1 MVDYQSLYRRYRPQ
15 RFAEVR
21 GQAHVVNAL
30 RHAVRDSRVAH
41 AYLFSGPRGTGK
53 TSTAR
58 ILAKAL
64 NCESPV
70 DGEPCGVCNSCVDIT
85 RGASFDVHELD
96 AASNNGVEA
105 MRDLVARASLA
116 SPGRWKVYIVDE
128 VHMLSQAASNAL
140 LKTLEEPP
148 DHVVFVLAT
157 TDPQKVLPTIRSRTQ
172 HYEFHLLDADVLAL
186 LLADIARDAQ
196 LELPDSAVESAVRRG
211 RGSARDALSALDQV
225 VASGVV
231 DDDSPLLQEL
241 LVSLVERDTA
251 RALQVVERA
260 LVSGRDAPRI
270 ATELLEELR
279 GQFLTAVAPGLSR
292 EGEPPASQGS
302 QAAQGSQVSGPMP
315 RHDGRP
321 LLLGPARSVRAMEVL
336 GTALVAMRDALDAR
350 ITLEVAIVR
359 LTHPE
364 VDDNTSALLE
374 RIERLERR
382 IQNLAAAPGAALGPP
397 VPPPPPPP
405 PAPPP
410 PPPPPPPP
418 STVPTPQLAPAASR
432 TSQQREQRAES
443 HDNLRSQPTLGA
455 FGTDVAS
462 AGASRLGSSQPLA
475 PPLPSAGPAAA
486 APAPSAGP
494 AAATPPPSAGP
505 VAATPSLPESD
516 VPPPTRD
523 EIVAAWGDHVLSQL
537 RPRVRA
543 VFAVG
548 RFLAT
553 EGATAILAL
562 PNSAHVERASFD
574 CQEVAEALSRYFGR
588 PVHLRLI
595 AETGLGAGYS
605 PPTSTSRGARRSSEA
620 EDDTHSSTAPTHTQA
635 FGMRGEDP
643 GSRASGTDAGSG
655 SASGGPG
662 RAARAHQVPVGD
674 GQDDLDDEVL
684 DPDDLDPDAESVAG
698 DALSWAQDRVMEA
711 FPGAEEV

>member
-1 MVDYQSLYRRYRPQ
+1 VVDFQSLYRRYRPQ

-21 GQAHVVNAL
+21 GQDHVVNAL
-30 RHAVRDSRVAH
+30 RHAARDNLVAH

-64 NCESPV
+64 NCGSPV
-70 DGEPCGVCNSCVDIT
+70 DGEPCGVCDSCVDIT
-85 RGASFDVHELD
+85 RSASFDVHELD
-96 AASNNGVEA
+96 AASNNGVDA

-116 SPGRWKVYIVDE
+116 TPGRWKVYIVDE

-172 HYEFHLLDADVLAL
+172 HYEFHLLDAEVLAS
-186 LLADIARDAQ
+186 LLADIARDAR

-231 DDDSPLLQEL
+231 EDDSLLLHEL

-251 RALQVVERA
+251 RALQVVESA
-260 LVSGRDAPRI
+260 LVAGRDAPRI
-270 ATELLEELR
+270 AAELLEELR
-279 GQFLTAVAPGLSR
+279 GQFLAAVAPGLAK
-292 EGEPPASQGS
+292 EGEGHEPPASQAS
-302 QAAQGSQVSGPMP
+302 QASQASAPASP
-315 RHDGRP
+315 HGRQVV
-321 LLLGPARSVRAMEVL
+321 LLGPARCVRAMEVL

-364 VDDNTSALLE
+364 ADDDPSALLE

-382 IQNLAAAPGAALGPP
+382 IQNLTAPAA
-397 VPPPPPPP
+397 
-405 PAPPP
+405 APPP
-410 PPPPPPPP
+410 PPPPPRLSPTLQPPP
-418 STVPTPQLAPAASR
+418 PADPTAEPRDQAPV
-432 TSQQREQRAES
+432 SQ
-443 HDNLRSQPTLGA
+443 DDLGSQPALGA
-455 FGTDVAS
+455 FGAGVAS
-462 AGASRLGSSQPLA
+462 AGANQPGSSE
-475 PPLPSAGPAAA
+475 PPAASRASVALPSVSAVLEDAPVLPA
-486 APAPSAGP
+486 S
-494 AAATPPPSAGP
+494 TGP
-505 VAATPSLPESD
+505 VEEPPPESD

-562 PNSAHVERASFD
+562 PNSAHVERAGLD
-574 CQEVAEALSRYFGR
+574 CEEVAEALSRYFGR
-588 PVHLRLI
+588 PVHLRLV
-595 AETGLGAGYS
+595 AETGLGAS
-605 PPTSTSRGARRSSEA
+605 FPAA
-620 EDDTHSSTAPTHTQA
+620 STARGGRGVSESEGDAYGPTLPRRMPA
-635 FGMRGEDP
+635 VGIRGEAP
-643 GSRASGTDAGSG
+643 GTGPGDTDTG
-655 SASGGPG
+655 SASSLGGPHRAVPAHVASVG
-662 RAARAHQVPVGD
+662 RDPDDAD
-674 GQDDLDDEVL
+674 GEML
-684 DPDDLDPDAESVAG
+684 DPDDLDPSAESVAG
-698 DALSWAQDRVMEA
+698 TTLSWAQDRVMEA

>member
-21 GQAHVVNAL
+21 GQDHVVMAL
-30 RHAVRDSRVAH
+30 SHAVRDNRVAH

-64 NCESPV
+64 NCERPV
-70 DGEPCGVCNSCVDIT
+70 EGEPCGVCDSCVDIT

-96 AASNNGVEA
+96 AASNNGVDA

-116 SPGRWKVYIVDE
+116 TPGRWKVYIVDE
-128 VHMLSQAASNAL
+128 VHMLSASASNAL

-172 HYEFHLLDADVLAL
+172 HYEFHLLDSDVLTL
-186 LLADIARDAQ
+186 LLADIVRDAE

-231 DDDSPLLQEL
+231 YDDS
-241 LVSLVERDTA
+241 SLVHELVVALAERDTA
-251 RALQVVERA
+251 RALKVVQSA

-270 ATELLEELR
+270 AAELLEELR
-279 GQFLTAVAPGLSR
+279 GQFLAAVAPGLLR
-292 EGEPPASQGS
+292 EGEPPAPQAS
-302 QAAQGSQVSGPMP
+302 QASGPAP
-315 RHDGRP
+315 SRGGQGF
-321 LLLGPARSVRAMEVL
+321 LLGPARSVRAMEVL
-336 GTALVAMRDALDAR
+336 GTALVAMRDAIDAR

-364 VDDNTSALLE
+364 ADDDSSALLE

-382 IQNLAAAPGAALGPP
+382 IQNLGAPAGTAS
-397 VPPPPPPP
+397 
-405 PAPPP
+405 PPP
-410 PPPPPPPP
+410 PPPPPP
-418 STVPTPQLAPAASR
+418 VPAAR
-432 TSQQREQRAES
+432 PVQAADQTSQPGERLPAADAEVG
-443 HDNLRSQPTLGA
+443 SQPALGA
-455 FGTDVAS
+455 FGAGVSSADSGVARSFGPPPPPPPPGPVDVSAS
-462 AGASRLGSSQPLA
+462 PALA
-475 PPLPSAGPAAA
+475 VSEGPTAGP
-486 APAPSAGP
+486 S
-494 AAATPPPSAGP
+494 
-505 VAATPSLPESD
+505 PETAL
-516 VPPPTRD
+516 PPPTRD
-523 EIVAAWGDHVLSQL
+523 ELVAAWGDHVLSQL

-543 VFAVG
+543 VYAVG

-562 PNSAHVERASFD
+562 PNSAHVERAGFD
-574 CQEVAEALSRYFGR
+574 CDEVAEALTRYFGR
-588 PVHLRLI
+588 PVHLRLV

-605 PPTSTSRGARRSSEA
+605 APASTSSGSRKGSEPNGDAYGAPGSKTMSAARARSEARRPGAGRPGSVRASGA
-620 EDDTHSSTAPTHTQA
+620 QGRTGPFHNVQ
-635 FGMRGEDP
+635 EDP
-643 GSRASGTDAGSG
+643 G
-655 SASGGPG
+655 P
-662 RAARAHQVPVGD
+662 D
-674 GQDDLDDEVL
+674 GIDDEML
-684 DPDDLDPDAESVAG
+684 DPDDLDPNAESVAV
-698 DALSWAQDRVMEA
+698 DTLSWAQDRLMEA

>member
-21 GQAHVVNAL
+21 GQDHVVNAL
-30 RHAVRDSRVAH
+30 RHAVRDDRVAH

-70 DGEPCGVCNSCVDIT
+70 DGEPCGVCDSCVDIT

-96 AASNNGVEA
+96 AASNNGVDA

-116 SPGRWKVYIVDE
+116 TPGRWKVYIVDE

-172 HYEFHLLDADVLAL
+172 HYEFRLLDADVLAL

-196 LELPDSAVESAVRRG
+196 LDLPDSAVESAVRRG

-231 DDDSPLLQEL
+231 EDDSPLLQEL
-241 LVSLVERDTA
+241 LVALAERDTA
-251 RALQVVERA
+251 RALQVVESA

-270 ATELLEELR
+270 AAELLEELR
-279 GQFLTAVAPGLSR
+279 GQFLAAVAPDLPR
-292 EGEPPASQGS
+292 EGEPPAP
-302 QAAQGSQVSGPMP
+302 QASTPGLPHSGQA
-315 RHDGRP
+315 

-364 VDDNTSALLE
+364 VDDDSSALLE

-382 IQNLAAAPGAALGPP
+382 LQNLAAPVAA
-397 VPPPPPPP
+397 
-405 PAPPP
+405 APPP
-410 PPPPPPPP
+410 PPPPPYPVAPTPKPPP
-418 STVPTPQLAPAASR
+418 PAA
-432 TSQQREQRAES
+432 RASEPHEHLSGS
-443 HDNLRSQPTLGA
+443 HEDLGSQPALGA
-455 FGTDVAS
+455 FG
-462 AGASRLGSSQPLA
+462 AGAVLAGANQPG
-475 PPLPSAGPAAA
+475 PSGLP
-486 APAPSAGP
+486 
-494 AAATPPPSAGP
+494 AATPPPTAGP
-505 VAATPSLPESD
+505 VSGGPAATPPPLSDGPAAEPSPESAL
-516 VPPPTRD
+516 PPPTRD
-523 EIVAAWGDHVLSQL
+523 ELVAAWGDHVLSQL

-574 CQEVAEALSRYFGR
+574 CEEVAEALSRYFGR

-595 AETGLGAGYS
+595 AETGLGAAYS
-605 PPTSTSRGARRSSEA
+605 APASTSSGPRGTSEAKGDAHSPSAPSPTPETGIRGEVPGSAAGGTYPRSSV
-620 EDDTHSSTAPTHTQA
+620 
-635 FGMRGEDP
+635 
-643 GSRASGTDAGSG
+643 ASGA
-655 SASGGPG
+655 PG
-662 RAARAHQVPVGD
+662 RAASGRKASVGRGAD
-674 GQDDLDDEVL
+674 GIDDEML
-684 DPDDLDPDAESVAG
+684 DPEDLDPNAESVAG
-698 DALSWAQDRVMEA
+698 TTLSWAQDRLMEA

>member
-1 MVDYQSLYRRYRPQ
+1 MVDFQSLYRRYRPQ

-21 GQAHVVNAL
+21 GQDHVVNAL
-30 RHAVRDSRVAH
+30 RHAARDNLVAH

-64 NCESPV
+64 NCGSPV
-70 DGEPCGVCNSCVDIT
+70 DGEPCGVCDSCVDIT

-96 AASNNGVEA
+96 AASNNGVDA

-116 SPGRWKVYIVDE
+116 TPGRWKVYIVDE

-157 TDPQKVLPTIRSRTQ
+157 TDPQKVIPTIRSRTQ
-172 HYEFHLLDADVLAL
+172 HYEFHLLDAEVLAS
-186 LLADIARDAQ
+186 LLADIVRDAQ

-231 DDDSPLLQEL
+231 EDDSPLLHEL
-241 LVSLVERDTA
+241 LVSLAERDTA

-260 LVSGRDAPRI
+260 LVAGRDAPRI
-270 ATELLEELR
+270 AAELLEELR
-279 GQFLTAVAPGLSR
+279 GQFLSAVAPGLAKQGEER
-292 EGEPPASQGS
+292 EPPASQAS
-302 QAAQGSQVSGPMP
+302 QASRASAPASPDGGQV
-315 RHDGRP
+315 
-321 LLLGPARSVRAMEVL
+321 LLLGPARCVRAMEVL

-364 VDDNTSALLE
+364 ADDDPSALLE

-382 IQNLAAAPGAALGPP
+382 IQNLTAPVGTPP
-397 VPPPPPPP
+397 PPLPPPPPTLQPPP
-405 PAPPP
+405 PA
-410 PPPPPPPP
+410 
-418 STVPTPQLAPAASR
+418 VPAAEPRDQVSV
-432 TSQQREQRAES
+432 S
-443 HDNLRSQPTLGA
+443 HDDLGSQPALGA
-455 FGTDVAS
+455 FGAGVAS
-462 AGASRLGSSQPLA
+462 LGANQPGSSEPSAASRPSAA
-475 PPLPSAGPAAA
+475 PPPVSAGL
-486 APAPSAGP
+486 
-494 AAATPPPSAGP
+494 AATELPPVSPGIGEAPLLSVSAGP
-505 VAATPSLPESD
+505 VEEPPPETD
-516 VPPPTRD
+516 MPAPTRD

-562 PNSAHVERASFD
+562 PNSAHVERAGLD
-574 CQEVAEALSRYFGR
+574 CEEVAEALSRYFGR
-588 PVHLRLI
+588 PVHLRLV
-595 AETGLGAGYS
+595 AETGLGAS
-605 PPTSTSRGARRSSEA
+605 FQPASTARGGRGTSEA
-620 EDDTHSSTAPTHTQA
+620 EGDAYSPTLPRRMPA
-635 FGMRGEDP
+635 AGMRGESP
-643 GSRASGTDAGSG
+643 GSGPGGADTGPA
-655 SASGGPG
+655 SASGGPRRAVPAHMASVG
-662 RAARAHQVPVGD
+662 RDADDVD
-674 GQDDLDDEVL
+674 GEML
-684 DPDDLDPDAESVAG
+684 DPDDLDPSAESVAG
-698 DALSWAQDRVMEA
+698 DTVSWAQDRVMEA

>member
-21 GQAHVVNAL
+21 GQDHVVNAL
-30 RHAVRDSRVAH
+30 RHAVRDDRVAH

-70 DGEPCGVCNSCVDIT
+70 DGEPCGVCDSCVDIT

-96 AASNNGVEA
+96 AASNNGVDA

-116 SPGRWKVYIVDE
+116 TPGRWKVYIVDE

-172 HYEFHLLDADVLAL
+172 HYEFRLLDADVLAL

-196 LELPDSAVESAVRRG
+196 LDLPDSAVESAVRRG

-231 DDDSPLLQEL
+231 EDDSPLLQEL
-241 LVSLVERDTA
+241 LVALAERDTA
-251 RALQVVERA
+251 RALQVVESA

-270 ATELLEELR
+270 AAELLEELR
-279 GQFLTAVAPGLSR
+279 GQFLAAVAPDLPR
-292 EGEPPASQGS
+292 EGEPPAP
-302 QAAQGSQVSGPMP
+302 QASTPGLPHSGQA
-315 RHDGRP
+315 

-364 VDDNTSALLE
+364 VDDDSSALLE

-382 IQNLAAAPGAALGPP
+382 LQNLAAPVAA
-397 VPPPPPPP
+397 
-405 PAPPP
+405 APPP
-410 PPPPPPPP
+410 PPPPPYPVAPTPKPPP
-418 STVPTPQLAPAASR
+418 PAA
-432 TSQQREQRAES
+432 RASEPHEHLSGS
-443 HDNLRSQPTLGA
+443 HEDLGSQPALGA
-455 FGTDVAS
+455 FG
-462 AGASRLGSSQPLA
+462 AGAVLAGANQPG
-475 PPLPSAGPAAA
+475 PSGLP
-486 APAPSAGP
+486 
-494 AAATPPPSAGP
+494 AATPPPTAGP
-505 VAATPSLPESD
+505 VSGGPAATPPPLSDGPAAEPSPESAL
-516 VPPPTRD
+516 PPPTRD
-523 EIVAAWGDHVLSQL
+523 ELVAAWGDHVLSQL

-574 CQEVAEALSRYFGR
+574 CEEVAEALSRYFGR

-595 AETGLGAGYS
+595 AETGLGAAYS
-605 PPTSTSRGARRSSEA
+605 APASTSSDPRGTSEAKGDAHSPSAPSPTPETGIRGEVPGSAAGGTYPRSSV
-620 EDDTHSSTAPTHTQA
+620 
-635 FGMRGEDP
+635 
-643 GSRASGTDAGSG
+643 ASGA
-655 SASGGPG
+655 PG
-662 RAARAHQVPVGD
+662 RAASGRKASVGRGAD
-674 GQDDLDDEVL
+674 GIDDEML
-684 DPDDLDPDAESVAG
+684 DPEDLDPNAESVAG
-698 DALSWAQDRVMEA
+698 TTLSWAQDRLMEA

>member
-21 GQAHVVNAL
+21 GQDHVVGAL
-30 RHAVRDSRVAH
+30 RHAVRDNRVAH

-70 DGEPCGVCNSCVDIT
+70 DGEPCGVCDSCVDIT

-96 AASNNGVEA
+96 AASNNGVDA

-116 SPGRWKVYIVDE
+116 TPGRWKVYIVDE
-128 VHMLSQAASNAL
+128 VHMLSQSASNAL

-172 HYEFHLLDADVLAL
+172 HYEFHLLDAEVLAL
-186 LLADIARDAQ
+186 LLADVARDAQ

-231 DDDSPLLQEL
+231 EDDGPLLHEL
-241 LVSLVERDTA
+241 LVALAERDTA
-251 RALQVVERA
+251 RALQVVESA

-270 ATELLEELR
+270 AAELLEELR
-279 GQFLTAVAPGLSR
+279 GQFLAAVAPGLPR
-292 EGEPPASQGS
+292 EGEPPAPQAS
-302 QAAQGSQVSGPMP
+302 QALQPCTATRRAGSPARARPQRP
-315 RHDGRP
+315 RHGGAGNSPRGYARRPRRPDHSRGCHRPPHPPGGRRRFER
-321 LLLGPARSVRAMEVL
+321 PARKDRAPR
-336 GTALVAMRDALDAR
+336 TP
-350 ITLEVAIVR
+350 
-359 LTHPE
+359 HPE
-364 VDDNTSALLE
+364 PRGAG
-374 RIERLERR
+374 RR
-382 IQNLAAAPGAALGPP
+382 
-397 VPPPPPPP
+397 
-405 PAPPP
+405 
-410 PPPPPPPP
+410 
-418 STVPTPQLAPAASR
+418 LAPAAADTSFSAAPRRANFEAPAAPGPRRANAARRSNFSAARAALRESR
-432 TSQQREQRAES
+432 RLGIAAGARR
-443 HDNLRSQPTLGA
+443 LRRWRRRSR
-455 FGTDVAS
+455 VAS
-462 AGASRLGSSQPLA
+462 AGVSQPGLSQS
-475 PPLPSAGPAAA
+475 P
-486 APAPSAGP
+486 
-494 AAATPPPSAGP
+494 
-505 VAATPSLPESD
+505 AATPSPTAGPGTAGPATTPSPVNEGPAAEPPPESTL
-516 VPPPTRD
+516 PPPTRD
-523 EIVAAWGDHVLSQL
+523 ELVAAWGDHVLSQL

-562 PNSAHVERASFD
+562 PNSAHVERAGFD
-574 CQEVAEALSRYFGR
+574 CEEVAQALSRYFGR

-595 AETGLGAGYS
+595 AETGLGAGYPS
-605 PPTSTSRGARRSSEA
+605 PASTSSGSRGTSQAN
-620 EDDTHSSTAPTHTQA
+620 DDVHSPTAPTSSPA
-635 FGMRGEDP
+635 AAMRAEARGP
-643 GSRASGTDAGSG
+643 AAGGTRAGSPTA
-655 SASGGPG
+655 SAGGG
-662 RAARAHQVPVGD
+662 RAAPARKAPAGRD
-674 GQDDLDDEVL
+674 PDDVDDEML
-684 DPDDLDPDAESVAG
+684 DPDDLDPNAESVAG
-698 DALSWAQDRVMEA
+698 DTLSWAQDRLMEA

>member
-1 MVDYQSLYRRYRPQ
+1 
-15 RFAEVR
+15 
-21 GQAHVVNAL
+21 
-30 RHAVRDSRVAH
+30 
-41 AYLFSGPRGTGK
+41 
-53 TSTAR
+53 
-58 ILAKAL
+58 
-64 NCESPV
+64 
-70 DGEPCGVCNSCVDIT
+70 VDIT

-96 AASNNGVEA
+96 AASNNGVDA

-116 SPGRWKVYIVDE
+116 TPGRWKVYIVDE

-172 HYEFHLLDADVLAL
+172 HYEFRLLDADVLAL

-196 LELPDSAVESAVRRG
+196 LDLPDSAVESAVRRG

-231 DDDSPLLQEL
+231 EDDSPLLQEL
-241 LVSLVERDTA
+241 LVALAERDTA
-251 RALQVVERA
+251 RALQVVESA

-270 ATELLEELR
+270 AAELLEELR
-279 GQFLTAVAPGLSR
+279 GQFLAAVAPDLPR
-292 EGEPPASQGS
+292 EGEPPAP
-302 QAAQGSQVSGPMP
+302 QASTPGLPHSGQA
-315 RHDGRP
+315 

-364 VDDNTSALLE
+364 VDDDSSALLE

-382 IQNLAAAPGAALGPP
+382 LQNLAAPVGAS
-397 VPPPPPPP
+397 
-405 PAPPP
+405 PPP

-418 STVPTPQLAPAASR
+418 VAPTPKPPPPAA
-432 TSQQREQRAES
+432 RASEPHEHLSGS
-443 HDNLRSQPTLGA
+443 HEDLGSQPALGA
-455 FGTDVAS
+455 FG
-462 AGASRLGSSQPLA
+462 AGAVLAGANQPG
-475 PPLPSAGPAAA
+475 PSGLP
-486 APAPSAGP
+486 
-494 AAATPPPSAGP
+494 AATPPPTASPVSGGP
-505 VAATPSLPESD
+505 AAPPPPLSGGPAAPPPPLSDGPAAPPPPLSDGPAAEPSPESAL
-516 VPPPTRD
+516 PPPTRD
-523 EIVAAWGDHVLSQL
+523 ELVAAWGDHVLSQL

-574 CQEVAEALSRYFGR
+574 CEEVAEALSRYFGR

-595 AETGLGAGYS
+595 AETGLGAAYS
-605 PPTSTSRGARRSSEA
+605 APASTSSGPRGTSEAKGDAHSPSAPSPTPETGIRGEVPGSAAGGTYPRSSV
-620 EDDTHSSTAPTHTQA
+620 
-635 FGMRGEDP
+635 
-643 GSRASGTDAGSG
+643 ASGA
-655 SASGGPG
+655 PG
-662 RAARAHQVPVGD
+662 RAASGRKASVGRGAD
-674 GQDDLDDEVL
+674 GIDDEML
-684 DPDDLDPDAESVAG
+684 DPEDLDPNAESVAG
-698 DALSWAQDRVMEA
+698 TTLSWAQDRLMEA

>member
-1 MVDYQSLYRRYRPQ
+1 MADYQSLYRRYRPQ

-21 GQAHVVNAL
+21 GQDHVVTAL
-30 RHAVRDSRVAH
+30 SHAVRDNRVAH

-64 NCESPV
+64 NCESPL
-70 DGEPCGVCNSCVDIT
+70 DGEPCGVCDSCVDIT

-96 AASNNGVEA
+96 AASNNGVDA

-116 SPGRWKVYIVDE
+116 TPGRWKVYIVDE
-128 VHMLSQAASNAL
+128 VHMLSASASNAL

-172 HYEFHLLDADVLAL
+172 HYEFHLLDSEVLARL
-186 LLADIARDAQ
+186 LTDVVREAK

-231 DDDSPLLQEL
+231 DDDTALIREL
-241 LVSLVERDTA
+241 VAALAERDTA
-251 RALQVVERA
+251 SALKVVQGA

-270 ATELLEELR
+270 AAELLEELR
-279 GQFLTAVAPGLSR
+279 GQFLEAVAPGLLR
-292 EGEPPASQGS
+292 EGEPPAPQETPSAHSRGGQG
-302 QAAQGSQVSGPMP
+302 
-315 RHDGRP
+315 

-336 GTALVAMRDALDAR
+336 GTALVAMRDAIDAR

-364 VDDNTSALLE
+364 ADDDAGALLE

-382 IQNLAAAPGAALGPP
+382 IQSLVAPVGAA
-397 VPPPPPPP
+397 PPPPPPP
-405 PAPPP
+405 PAP
-410 PPPPPPPP
+410 
-418 STVPTPQLAPAASR
+418 APRPALPADR
-432 TSQQREQRAES
+432 TSQPSVPFPQAHPEAG
-443 HDNLRSQPTLGA
+443 SQPALGA
-455 FGTDVAS
+455 FG
-462 AGASRLGSSQPLA
+462 
-475 PPLPSAGPAAA
+475 AA
-486 APAPSAGP
+486 APGSGTPGPSRPPAVPSPGP
-494 AAATPPPSAGP
+494 VSPATAVPPPGP
-505 VAATPSLPESD
+505 VGESSTAQPSTQST

-523 EIVAAWGDHVLSQL
+523 ELVAAWGDHVLSQL

-548 RFLAT
+548 RFLAS
-553 EGATAILAL
+553 EDGMAVLAL

-574 CQEVAEALSRYFGR
+574 CGEVAEALSRHFGR
-588 PVHLRLI
+588 PVEVRLV

-605 PPTSTSRGARRSSEA
+605 APAETSSGRGSLEPGGDAHSPRTPPAGVQGEAPRSA
-620 EDDTHSSTAPTHTQA
+620 AGGTP
-635 FGMRGEDP
+635 P
-643 GSRASGTDAGSG
+643 GSSGA
-655 SASGGPG
+655 ARVRG
-662 RAARAHQVPVGD
+662 RAAPSPGMVTGYSPED
-674 GQDDLDDEVL
+674 TDDEML
-684 DPDDLDPDAESVAG
+684 DPDDLDPDAEIVAG
-698 DALSWAQDRVMEA
+698 DKISWAHDRVMEA